1 MGPPASR
8 KSIHST
14 KNKGFK
20 KNVLS
25 LKKRAKDI
33 DQVRD
38 EVQKRVRMMEAGE
51 EGAKPAAAVA
61 AEAFDPELPGGGRFY
76 CLETARYFVSQDAL
90 DKHKLSKQFKK
101 RCKELEREE
110 NYTQESA
117 QNALGVTK
125 EVLPP
130 V

>member
-8 KSIHST
+8 KSIHSS

-51 EGAKPAAAVA
+51 EIKPAAA
-61 AEAFDPELPGGGRFY
+61 EQFDPELPGGGRFY
-76 CLETARYFVSQDAL
+76 CVETARVLCVPGRAGQAQAL
-90 DKHKLSKQFKK
+90 Q
-101 RCKELEREE
+101 
-110 NYTQESA
+110 A
-117 QNALGVTK
+117 V
-125 EVLPP
+125 
-130 V
+130 